1 MALMLG
7 KVYDA
12 LKAANI
18 PDDTAR
24 AAAGEVA
31 THEQVKS
38 DSRLLKWMMGVLIA
52 LVLGV
57 FWMQWQTVAELAS
70 VRGELTTVKD
80 RVISVESKLES
91 SS

>member
-7 KVYDA
+7 KLYDA

-18 PDDTAR
+18 PDDKAR
-24 AAAGEVA
+24 AAAEEVA
-31 THEQVKS
+31 TYEQVKS
-38 DSRLLKWMMGVLIA
+38 DTRLLKWMMGVLIA

-80 RVISVESKLES
+80 RLISIETKVES

>member
-7 KVYDA
+7 KLYDA

-18 PDDTAR
+18 PDDQAR
-24 AAAGEVA
+24 AAAEEVA
-31 THEQVKS
+31 TYEQVKS
-38 DSRLLKWMMGVLIA
+38 DTRLLKWMRGVLIA

-80 RVISVESKLES
+80 RLISIETKVES